1 MFNAL
6 ALLVMAASMVV
17 GTVWEESYVVVGLT
31 AVATFIKGWS
41 DFKKYSLKMDMC
53 RFAYTTYEKTLIELK
68 NFARGGVIRT
78 LK

>member
-17 GTVWEESYVVVGLT
+17 GTVWEESYAVVGLT

-53 RFAYTTYEKTLIELK
+53 RFAYTTYEKTLSELK
-68 NFARGGVIRT
+68 NIA
-78 LK
+78 